1 MLVLSRKI
9 NDKIHIGGNITIT
22 VLKRKGKSI
31 LLGIEAPQNMRVIR
45 SELNETR
52 PDMSSDSGRFRHTA
66 SSSPANS
73 ANSVAGS
80 AVMPA
85 TNKADSTVRCSLDSS
100 ATGTLPL
107 LQKLPKRCRVQEN
120 DAQSRCQSTTTT
132 AGQRRSLH
140 PDGWT
145 VGRMQERTS
154 SANV

>member
-45 SELNETR
+45 SELIETR
-52 PDMSSDSGRFRHTA
+52 PDMSTDSGRIRNTT
-66 SSSPANS
+66 SSEANS

-80 AVMPA
+80 AVLPA
-85 TNKADSTVRCSLDSS
+85 ANQADSTVRCTSDSS

-107 LQKLPKRCRVQEN
+107 LQKLPKRCRIQEN
-120 DAQSRCQSTTTT
+120 DAQSRCHSTTAT

-154 SANV
+154 SANA